1 MPPTDP
7 PPRVDRLLSDFAR
20 SVGADGITLWRVEE
34 AFLVAVAN
42 PDEPRILGIRQP
54 LQRGLISR
62 VYHTGQAILEEN
74 LAAHPN
80 HDPTVDTL
88 LGRRCAAMMA
98 APFESDQGGG
108 VVSAVLYTDGRP
120 GDGFD
125 LDGLK
130 RLGTVAWQLAEIP
143 WGEA

>member
-1 MPPTDP
+1 
-7 PPRVDRLLSDFAR
+7 
-20 SVGADGITLWRVEE
+20 LWRVEE
-34 AFLVAVAN
+34 EFLVAVAN
-42 PDEPRILGIRQP
+42 PDEPRIIGIRQP

-62 VYHTGQAILEEN
+62 VYHTGQAILEED

-98 APFESDQGGG
+98 APFESEDGGG

-120 GDGFD
+120 GEGFD
-125 LDGLK
+125 LAGLK
-130 RLGTVAWQLAEIP
+130 KLGAFTRQVADIP
-143 WGEA
+143 VGEA

>member
-1 MPPTDP
+1 ME
-7 PPRVDRLLSDFAR
+7 RLLSEFAR

-34 AFLVAVAN
+34 EFLVAVAN
-42 PDEPRILGIRQP
+42 PDEPRIIGVRQP
-54 LQRGLISR
+54 LHSGLISR

-88 LGRRCAAMMA
+88 LGRRCTAMMA
-98 APFESDQGGG
+98 APFESDDGGG
-108 VVSAVLYTDGRP
+108 VISAVVYTEGRP

-130 RLGTVAWQLAEIP
+130 RLGAFTRQVAEIP
-143 WGEA
+143 GGEA